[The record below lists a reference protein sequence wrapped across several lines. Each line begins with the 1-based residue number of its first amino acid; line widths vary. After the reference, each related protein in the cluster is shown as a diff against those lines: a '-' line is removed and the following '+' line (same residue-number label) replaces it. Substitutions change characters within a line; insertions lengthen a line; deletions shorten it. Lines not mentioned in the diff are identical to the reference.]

1 MKPIEIKKQLIKKL
15 NKIIKLKFKYYGPK
29 NNYIKYFTTTKK
41 NISHSIAFSENDKIS
56 NASKIKSIIILKK
69 KNQLLKSQIITKKPR
84 LFYVKLLEHFK
95 KDEISLLHYPKK
107 NYLSY
112 RTLEFKKKNI
122 FCDKNVFIGNNVKIG
137 KKTYI
142 GKNVVIYP
150 YSNIG
155 KNVKILDNSVI
166 GCYGL
171 GYIDQSK
178 LMPHMGKVII
188 NNDVT
193 IGSNCT
199 VVRGTLQNTI
209 VGQRTVLANNINI
222 GHNVIIGKNTKI
234 ASSSSISGGTI
245 IRGSCQIGIG
255 TKIKNNLIIGKNTKI
270 GIGSVVAKNLKKNSS
285 VFGNPARYIKFN
297 KKVL

>member
-1 MKPIEIKKQLIKKL
+1 MKPIKIKKQLIKKL

-29 NNYIKYFTTTKK
+29 NNYFKYFTSTKK
-41 NISHSIAFSENDKIS
+41 NISHSIVFSESDKIS

-69 KNQLLKSQIITKKPR
+69 KNQLLKSQIVTKKPR

-95 KDEISLLHYPKK
+95 KDEISLIHYPKK

-112 RTLEFKKKNI
+112 RTFEFKKKKI

-171 GYIDQSK
+171 GYIDQLK
-178 LMPHMGKVII
+178 LMPHMGAVII
-188 NNDVT
+188 NNNVT

-209 VGQRTVLANNINI
+209 IGQSVVLANNVNI
-222 GHNVIIGKNTKI
+222 GHNVRIGKNSKI
-234 ASSSSISGGTI
+234 ASSASVSGGTI
-245 IRGSCQIGIG
+245 IGSRCQLGLG
-255 TKIKNNLIIGKNTKI
+255 SMIKNNLIIGNKTKI
-270 GIGSVVAKNLKKNSS
+270 GIGTVLAKNLKKNSS

-297 KKVL
+297 KKVV